1 MGKKNSTSKLK
12 VKMKIRVQYFHD
24 RRCNTSNKNI
34 SKLYIQ
40 VFRKGYHITM
50 QGLFHEYQYSLTF
63 NNSPH

>member
-12 VKMKIRVQYFHD
+12 VKVKIRVQFFYD

-40 VFRKGYHITM
+40 VFRKRIPYHSVGFIPRIPV
-50 QGLFHEYQYSLTF
+50 SF
-63 NNSPH
+63 NIQ